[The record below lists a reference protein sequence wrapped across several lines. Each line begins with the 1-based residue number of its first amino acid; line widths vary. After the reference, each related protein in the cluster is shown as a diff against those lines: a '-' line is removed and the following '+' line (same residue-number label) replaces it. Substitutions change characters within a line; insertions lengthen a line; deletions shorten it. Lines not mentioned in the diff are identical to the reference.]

1 MLEMM
6 IYYPSSTHTAG
17 YLNRSF
23 SLDTLIVRFLDEL
36 ETVNCEKEIILKKY
50 NLLISLCLAYLLL
63 AYSFHLTETFWPFF
77 SLSMLIMIGLAYTQE
92 GIVIKRIS
100 WGAASYGIV
109 SGTFLYIIFALGKLL
124 IVALKLPLLQGL
136 TALYQTVSPR
146 VWWHYLVLFA
156 IIIPGEELF
165 WRGYIQ
171 RRLTRVMPPS
181 RGILLST
188 LLYAAAHLC
197 SGSLLL
203 VIAALVGG
211 VFWGGIYHRTGS
223 IEIAILSHLTF
234 DLLLLVLLP
243 LL

>member
-1 MLEMM
+1 M
-6 IYYPSSTHTAG
+6 
-17 YLNRSF
+17 
-23 SLDTLIVRFLDEL
+23 
-36 ETVNCEKEIILKKY
+36 KKY
-50 NLLISLCLAYLLL
+50 NLLISLFLAYLLL
-63 AYSFHLTETFWPFF
+63 AYSFHLTKTFWPFF
-77 SLSMLIMIGLAYTQE
+77 SLSLLIMIGLAYAQE

-100 WGAASYGIV
+100 WLEISYGLV
-109 SGTFLYIIFALGKLL
+109 SGTLLYLIFALGKWL
-124 IVALKLPLLQGL
+124 IVALQLPLLQSL
-136 TALYQTVSPR
+136 TELYQIVSPR

-171 RRLTRVMPPS
+171 RRLTRVIAPS
-181 RGILLST
+181 LGILLST
-188 LLYAAAHLC
+188 LLYAAAHLS

-223 IEIAILSHLTF
+223 IEMAILSHLMF

>member
-1 MLEMM
+1 
-6 IYYPSSTHTAG
+6 
-17 YLNRSF
+17 
-23 SLDTLIVRFLDEL
+23 
-36 ETVNCEKEIILKKY
+36 
-50 NLLISLCLAYLLL
+50 
-63 AYSFHLTETFWPFF
+63 
-77 SLSMLIMIGLAYTQE
+77 MIGLAYAQE

-100 WGAASYGIV
+100 WLEISYGLV
-109 SGTFLYIIFALGKLL
+109 SGTLLYLIFALGKWL
-124 IVALKLPLLQGL
+124 IVALQLPLLQSL
-136 TALYQTVSPR
+136 TELYQIVSPR

-171 RRLTRVMPPS
+171 RRLTRVIAPS
-181 RGILLST
+181 LGILLST
-188 LLYAAAHLC
+188 LLYAAAHLS

-223 IEIAILSHLTF
+223 IEMAILSHLMF